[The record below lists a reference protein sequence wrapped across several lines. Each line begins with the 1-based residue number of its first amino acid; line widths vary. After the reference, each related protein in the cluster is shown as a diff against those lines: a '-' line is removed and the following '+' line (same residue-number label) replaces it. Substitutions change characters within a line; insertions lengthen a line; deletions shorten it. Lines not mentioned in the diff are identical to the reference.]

1 MNKIIVI
8 STLLSTLLLAMPT
21 VNNLNVSQTNKAE
34 NTATTNSTVKQGDSD
49 ITGAN
54 TQVTDLTITQEAT
67 GNLIDQSTITD
78 STVYQGNTRVKND
91 AIITKVEIDSDSTIN
106 NNSKVLNGSEV
117 RQSDTEIDN
126 STATNLK
133 IKSTN
138 SINNSKID
146 GGFTRVEQAT
156 LIITDSNASDSNA
169 MNVDIESTN
178 TIANTDILQDSESY
192 QSYTEIANAST
203 VNGLNLKQINSID
216 HTILDDESKAY
227 QSNTIVDNSTVS
239 NLTQTVT
246 NSIDNT
252 LVQDSNISF
261 SGLEQA
267 EIDIYNNSNVKDV
280 TVKPTT
286 QNSIKG
292 LIAYDA
298 SVKQN
303 GLYVDNSSIVQTL
316 TIDENNNLQ
325 NTGLDTSDF
334 IQGNININ

>member
-1 MNKIIVI
+1 M
-8 STLLSTLLLAMPT
+8 
-21 VNNLNVSQTNKAE
+21 
-34 NTATTNSTVKQGDSD
+34 
-49 ITGAN
+49 
-54 TQVTDLTITQEAT
+54 
-67 GNLIDQSTITD
+67 
-78 STVYQGNTRVKND
+78 
-91 AIITKVEIDSDSTIN
+91 
-106 NNSKVLNGSEV
+106 
-117 RQSDTEIDN
+117 
-126 STATNLK
+126 
-133 IKSTN
+133 
-138 SINNSKID
+138 D

-192 QSYTEIANAST
+192 QSYTEIANGST
-203 VNGLNLKQINSID
+203 VNGLNLKQTNSID
-216 HTILDDESKAY
+216 HTILDDESKSY

-246 NSIDNT
+246 NSIDHT

-292 LIAYDA
+292 VIAYDS

-316 TIDENNNLQ
+316 TIDENNKLQ